1 MESVIKGTRRNY
13 GIDALRLFSMLLVVT
28 LHVLGHGGVLENLVG
43 KKYAVCWLMECFSFC
58 AVNCYGIISG
68 YVGFSDKEKEFYYR
82 KYILMWLQVWFYS
95 IAITVVAYIIKPE
108 LIQQISLKRVIF
120 PVATNFYWYFTAY
133 TGVFFV
139 MPWINMFV
147 RERSQSEMNRFMLL
161 LLGVFSFYASIAAMV
176 GDPFKISAGYSF
188 IWLMLLYLVGA
199 WIKKSDIIKKI
210 KVQYAFIAIGMNV
223 GITCFTTLVFPQI
236 KPMLISYV
244 SPLMVGNAIFLLCI
258 FSRWKIEGIWKKI
271 ILFFT
276 PAVFGV
282 YLIQVH
288 GIIWYWMKGRFAWI
302 AELSFGKILVAL
314 AICISG
320 IFVGGLLIEKIRIE
334 LFKWLRVQTIIDK
347 ITGFALKNIRMLYNK
362 RGERYTK

>member
-1 MESVIKGTRRNY
+1 
-13 GIDALRLFSMLLVVT
+13 
-28 LHVLGHGGVLENLVG
+28 
-43 KKYAVCWLMECFSFC
+43 
-58 AVNCYGIISG
+58 
-68 YVGFSDKEKEFYYR
+68 
-82 KYILMWLQVWFYS
+82 MWLQVWFYS

-236 KPMLISYV
+236 KPMLISICKSVDGRKCDFSFAY
-244 SPLMVGNAIFLLCI
+244 IFQMENRRNMGKNHII
-258 FSRWKIEGIWKKI
+258 FHTSSFWGVFNTGSWDYLVLDEG
-271 ILFFT
+271 
-276 PAVFGV
+276 
-282 YLIQVH
+282 Q
-288 GIIWYWMKGRFAWI
+288 
-302 AELSFGKILVAL
+302 
-314 AICISG
+314 ICM
-320 IFVGGLLIEKIRIE
+320 
-334 LFKWLRVQTIIDK
+334 DC
-347 ITGFALKNIRMLYNK
+347 
-362 RGERYTK
+362 